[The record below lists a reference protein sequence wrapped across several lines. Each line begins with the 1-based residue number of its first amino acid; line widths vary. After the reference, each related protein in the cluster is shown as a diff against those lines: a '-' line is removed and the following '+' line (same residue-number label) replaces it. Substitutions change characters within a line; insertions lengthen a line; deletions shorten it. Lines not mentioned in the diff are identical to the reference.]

1 MPLIDPVTMSSAI
14 TKTTK
19 AQMPANSPKES
30 TEPSQSHPLH
40 PTHILPSPAAQTAK
54 HALPALQL
62 AIFLIRFDSL
72 VEHPV
77 PTLWTSLPLVILIQ
91 AAYAYVCLPV
101 AGSGRGA
108 RKHRPGERKKE
119 GGSNVYVAVLL
130 SLLLSLSIT
139 PFLHIVMMLFGA
151 PVLTHLQHTLL
162 CASHLSILTLFPL
175 FYVHGVDPA
184 SWLAVAGFR
193 APFDE
198 TFGGFV
204 GGVVGAWLGAVPIPL
219 DWDREWQKWPVT
231 VLCGIYIGYL
241 LGKTIGGTPLAFGKK
256 F

>member
-1 MPLIDPVTMSSAI
+1 MPV
-14 TKTTK
+14 
-19 AQMPANSPKES
+19 NSPKETPES
-30 TEPSQSHPLH
+30 SQLQPLH
-40 PTHILPSPAAQTAK
+40 PTHILPSPSAQTAK

-72 VEHPV
+72 VQNPV
-77 PTLWTSLPLVILIQ
+77 STLWTSLPLVIVIQ

-108 RKHRPGERKKE
+108 RKHRPGEKKKE
-119 GGSNVYVAVLL
+119 GGPNVYAAILL

-139 PFLHIVMMLFGA
+139 PFLHVAMMLFGA

-162 CASHLSILTLFPL
+162 CAAHLSILAIFPL
-175 FYVHGVDPA
+175 FYVHGVDSA

-198 TFGGFV
+198 TFGGLV
-204 GGVVGAWLGAVPIPL
+204 GAVVGAWLGAVPIPL

-231 VLCGIYIGYL
+231 VLCGVYIGYL
-241 LGKTIGGTPLAFGKK
+241 LGKTIGGSQLAFGKK